1 MEGSTIV
8 IAGVLDVIF
17 SILSLLFSILLFFG
31 KLEEKKHFEVSKRG
45 GNEILKSK

>member
-31 KLEEKKHFEVSKRG
+31 KLEEKENTLRFLRG
-45 GNEILKSK
+45 EETRS